1 MYEKI
6 LNKINEFENIAIFR
20 HAKPDGDC
28 MFSSMALYYFLK
40 DNFNKKIK
48 LGGFDK
54 FDLLSKNDKIS
65 DNFIQNALIF
75 VLDTATD
82 NRIDDFRAMAGK
94 YIIKI
99 DHHPGNNDFGDLNI
113 VNPECSSTCE
123 LLADIFLSKK
133 FKDFKYSDKVYEYL
147 YSGIVTDTLNFR
159 TTNVTA
165 NTLLIAS
172 KIIEKGNFKPS
183 NIVEK
188 IMDINLSNYYK
199 INEIRK
205 NLVVEDKFG
214 YIKLNSKQI
223 KKLEMDSNQAKNN
236 IDVIGNIKE
245 FNIWAFAVENNGK
258 WDCSIRSKRQ
268 YIINNVAAKYRGG
281 GHPNAAAVKQ
291 LTNIEIN
298 NLFNELIKMSR
309 KK

>member
-133 FKDFKYSDKVYEYL
+133 FKDFKYSGL
-147 YSGIVTDTLNFR
+147 H
-159 TTNVTA
+159 
-165 NTLLIAS
+165 
-172 KIIEKGNFKPS
+172 
-183 NIVEK
+183 
-188 IMDINLSNYYK
+188 
-199 INEIRK
+199 
-205 NLVVEDKFG
+205 
-214 YIKLNSKQI
+214 
-223 KKLEMDSNQAKNN
+223 KKR
-236 IDVIGNIKE
+236 V
-245 FNIWAFAVENNGK
+245 F
-258 WDCSIRSKRQ
+258 
-268 YIINNVAAKYRGG
+268 
-281 GHPNAAAVKQ
+281 
-291 LTNIEIN
+291 
-298 NLFNELIKMSR
+298 
-309 KK
+309 